1 MFEACLFRWGAA
13 MAHYPGTDPVSTPR
27 RMHPLLVTA
36 IISFIALCAVG
47 IAVLTG
53 MLPSPLARTVDRP
66 PAAAALAEEAAKADK
81 AAEDARLAADEKR
94 AAADEAARRE
104 AALRAPAAP
113 PPPVA
118 LAPLPAPA
126 PAPAPVAAVCGNCGV
141 VQSVT
146 SYRVK
151 GEGTGLGAVAGGVLG
166 GVVGNQFGGG
176 NGRTALTLLGAGG
189 GAYAGHEV
197 EKNVRTTV
205 RYQMKV
211 RMNDGSVK
219 TYTSAS
225 PFGWRNGDP
234 VRVVNGQ
241 VVARN
246 AG

>member
-1 MFEACLFRWGAA
+1 
-13 MAHYPGTDPVSTPR
+13 
-27 RMHPLLVTA
+27 MHPLLVTA
-36 IISFIALCAVG
+36 IVSFVALCAVG

-53 MLPSPLARTVDRP
+53 MLPSPLARTVDHP
-66 PAAAALAEEAAKADK
+66 PASVALAEEAAKADK
-81 AAEDARLAADEKR
+81 AAEEARIAADQKR
-94 AAADEAARRE
+94 AAADDAARKE
-104 AALRAPAAP
+104 AALQAPRAPVAAP
-113 PPPVA
+113 PPVA
-118 LAPLPAPA
+118 FANAHTPAYTPAPA
-126 PAPAPVAAVCGNCGV
+126 PAPALAPMAAVCNNCGV

-146 SYRVK
+146 SYQIK
-151 GEGTGLGAVAGGVLG
+151 GEGTGLGAIAGGVLG

-189 GAYAGHEV
+189 GAYAGNEV
-197 EKNVRTTV
+197 EKNVRTNT

-211 RMNDGSVK
+211 RMNDGSIK

-225 PFGWRNGDP
+225 PYGWRNGDP

>member
-1 MFEACLFRWGAA
+1 
-13 MAHYPGTDPVSTPR
+13 MAHYPGPDHVSSPR

-36 IISFIALCAVG
+36 IVSFIALCAVG

-53 MLPSPLARTVDRP
+53 MLPSPLARTADRP
-66 PAAAALAEEAAKADK
+66 PAAVALAEEAAKADK
-81 AAEDARLAADEKR
+81 VAEEARLAADEKR

-113 PPPVA
+113 PPAVA
-118 LAPLPAPA
+118 LAPAPMPAPA
-126 PAPAPVAAVCGNCGV
+126 PAPAPVAVTCGNCGV

-151 GEGTGLGAVAGGVLG
+151 GEGSGLGAVAGGVLG

-211 RMNDGSVK
+211 RMNDGSIK

>member
-1 MFEACLFRWGAA
+1 
-13 MAHYPGTDPVSTPR
+13 MAHYPENSPATTS

-36 IISFIALCAVG
+36 IVSFIALCAVG

-66 PAAAALAEEAAKADK
+66 PASVALAEEAAKADK
-81 AAEDARLAADEKR
+81 TAEEARIAADQARAAAEDA
-94 AAADEAARRE
+94 ARKE
-104 AALRAPAAP
+104 AALQAPHAPSAA

-118 LAPLPAPA
+118 LATAPTPAPMPAPMPAPA
-126 PAPAPVAAVCGNCGV
+126 AAVCNSCGV

-146 SYRVK
+146 SYQVK
-151 GEGTGLGAVAGGVLG
+151 GEGTGLGAIAGGVLG

-197 EKNVRTTV
+197 EKNVRTNT

-225 PFGWRNGDP
+225 PYGWRNGDP

>member
-1 MFEACLFRWGAA
+1 
-13 MAHYPGTDPVSTPR
+13 MAHYPENTPASPS

-36 IISFIALCAVG
+36 IVSFIALCAVG

-66 PAAAALAEEAAKADK
+66 PASVALAEEAARADK
-81 AAEDARLAADEKR
+81 AAEDARIAAEQAR
-94 AAADEAARRE
+94 AAADDAARKE
-104 AALRAPAAP
+104 AALQAPRGPVAP
-113 PPPVA
+113 PPAA
-118 LAPLPAPA
+118 LAA
-126 PAPAPVAAVCGNCGV
+126 APVAAVCNNCGV

-146 SYRVK
+146 SYQVK
-151 GEGTGLGAVAGGVLG
+151 GEGTGLGAIAGGVLG

-197 EKNVRTTV
+197 EKNVRTNT

-219 TYTSAS
+219 TYTSAT

>member
-1 MFEACLFRWGAA
+1 MFEPCLFRWGAT
-13 MAHYPGTDPVSTPR
+13 MAHYPGTEPASSTR
-27 RMHPLLVTA
+27 RLHPLLVTA
-36 IISFIALCAVG
+36 IVSFIALCAVG

-66 PAAAALAEEAAKADK
+66 PASVALAEEAAKADK
-81 AAEDARLAADEKR
+81 AAEDARIAADQKR
-94 AAADEAARRE
+94 AEADEAARKE
-104 AALRAPAAP
+104 AALRAPSTAPAPLVMAA
-113 PPPVA
+113 
-118 LAPLPAPA
+118 APLPAPA
-126 PAPAPVAAVCGNCGV
+126 VVAAPAPCNNCGV

-225 PFGWRNGDP
+225 QFGWRNGDP